1 MFFGRLLLLCM
12 ISVRKTFRVTVKTF
26 ENIRKLRTC
35 SVARKSAKPI
45 WISDRKMSTQ
55 QSTEEIL
62 ASAAASSDPALNP
75 ALPTFFDKLISKE
88 VPCDILFEDDL
99 CMAFRDISPQ
109 GPKHFLVIP
118 KNKDGLNRLSN
129 AREDQK
135 GLLGHLVYTA
145 QQVAK
150 NEGLVPNGFR
160 MVINDGPDGS
170 QSVYHMHIHVI
181 GGRQMKWP
189 PG

>member
-1 MFFGRLLLLCM
+1 M
-12 ISVRKTFRVTVKTF
+12 ISFRKTFKVTFKPL
-26 ENIRKLRTC
+26 ENICRWRNRSLVIRTT
-35 SVARKSAKPI
+35 KQI

-55 QSTEEIL
+55 QTLKSSEEIL
-62 ASAAASSDPALNP
+62 ATSAASSDPALNP
-75 ALPTFFDKLISKE
+75 ALPTFFDKLVSKE
-88 VPCDILFEDDL
+88 VPCDILFEDDV

-135 GLLGHLVYTA
+135 YLLGHLVYTA